1 MLKYYKFIKYIK
13 MNQSNCIVFKMG
25 NKIVF
30 KDSLQSLKPFTN
42 QNYQVNNNI
51 NNRYQTSY
59 YQQQNNF
66 NNKKRSYQG
75 MDVIPKFI
83 ANDNMKEINRELLD
97 RLLTKKKIFNKMVI
111 SYFSEREEYFSNS
124 IQEVETEMNRY
135 KDMSENNKNKDY
147 EGFMDLLSFMN
158 SNRTNM
164 NLTSMQNIS
173 LNDYRNIDNDT
184 KKIILGGI
192 YENKPTLA
200 QRLNLKSYERNNIQN
215 RSNSMSNNKINNLN
229 NNINGNRLSFKNIIT
244 KEQMELFRTFIGN
257 PRIPENHIIS
267 YFDLSHPKVILA
279 ANKYFKNIYGL
290 DYLTL
295 YYVYPAKGQA
305 GTKIHKF
312 RFIGEISDL
321 FTAAQNDYI
330 SVVNPRLYLENG
342 NEIRND
348 RKVKCIGALNLS
360 NNSKIKV
367 VY

>member
-1 MLKYYKFIKYIK
+1 
-13 MNQSNCIVFKMG
+13 MNQSNCIILKMG

-30 KDSLQSLKPFTN
+30 KDPIQSIKSFSN
-42 QNYQVNNNI
+42 QNFQINNNNNI
-51 NNRYQTSY
+51 RFQSNY
-59 YQQQNNF
+59 YQPNNF
-66 NNKKRSYQG
+66 NNNKKRNYEG

-97 RLLTKKKIFNKMVI
+97 RLLKKKNIFNKMVI
-111 SYFSEREEYFSNS
+111 SYFSEREDFFSNS
-124 IQEVETEMNRY
+124 IQELEMEMNRY
-135 KDMSENNKNKDY
+135 KDISENNKNKDY
-147 EGFMDLLSFMN
+147 EGFMDLLSFIN

-173 LNDYRNIDNDT
+173 LNDYRNLNYET

-192 YENKPTLA
+192 YENKPILA
-200 QRLNLKSYERNNIQN
+200 QRLNLKSYEINNPKK
-215 RSNSMSNNKINNLN
+215 RSNSMSNNKNNKVNNMN
-229 NNINGNRLSFKNIIT
+229 NNNRFSFKNQIS
-244 KEQMELFRTFIGN
+244 KEQINLFRTFIGN
-257 PRIPENHIIS
+257 QKIPDNHVLS
-267 YFDLSHPKVILA
+267 YFDPSNPKVILA
-279 ANKYFKNIYGL
+279 ANKYFKNIYGM

-295 YYVYPAKGQA
+295 YYVYPAKGQG

-321 FTAAQNDYI
+321 FNAAQNDYI

-367 VY
+367 IY

>member
-1 MLKYYKFIKYIK
+1 
-13 MNQSNCIVFKMG
+13 
-25 NKIVF
+25 
-30 KDSLQSLKPFTN
+30 
-42 QNYQVNNNI
+42 
-51 NNRYQTSY
+51 
-59 YQQQNNF
+59 
-66 NNKKRSYQG
+66 

-147 EGFMDLLSFMN
+147 EGFMDLLSFIN

-215 RSNSMSNNKINNLN
+215 RSNSMSNNKINSLN